1 VTKSSKTC
9 AVFEDDYFALDIK
22 AVDKALDIV
31 NRFNQLN
38 VVDKT
43 VKVNVARVWVFDDN
57 AGPAWARQKALCEP
71 FIQNYQ
77 KFNSN
82 TGWNDDRR
90 AWVRAMQALSCK
102 LITALRLDSTNH
114 D

>member
-1 VTKSSKTC
+1 VTKWFKTG

-22 AVDKALDIV
+22 AVDKALDIA

-57 AGPAWARQKALCEP
+57 AGLEWAGQKALCEP
-71 FIQNYQ
+71 FIPELPKVQQ
-77 KFNSN
+77 QH
-82 TGWNDDRR
+82 WLER
-90 AWVRAMQALSCK
+90 
-102 LITALRLDSTNH
+102 
-114 D
+114 